1 MRINK
6 CNKKTQQLYVGFHYA
21 LIVAPV
27 ALRIGNILFFTTN
40 QKKRPT
46 ATNAV
51 AIAPPVVMAKLF
63 KCLATA
69 VAYKF
74 CGAP

>member
-1 MRINK
+1 MRITK
-6 CNKKTQQLYVGFHYA
+6 SNKKNPTIKCWVSLC
-21 LIVAPV
+21 LIVALV
-27 ALRIGNILFFTTN
+27 ALWIGNILFFPTN

-69 VAYKF
+69 VA
-74 CGAP
+74 